1 MKLSV
6 KYAGIKG
13 LDASEDKR
21 KYSTIIS
28 FLRTIL
34 LKKRYNT
41 GRYDIRDFLS
51 VFNEDLKNRNVN
63 LWRKMFMSL
72 KKPKNLLIIGAVT
85 VALLAGTVLLANY
98 ANILPGSSDADSQ
111 VKTCQAKNSTPCSGA
126 NPVFAENANV
136 ECAQKAEAGF
146 VAKACPVGS
155 TKPCCAVEA
164 VPDCCPK
171 VCPPDCTK
179 PCCAGEAAPSGCPM
193 AGMSA
198 ATNSGCC
205 PKTNT
210 ATE

>member
-1 MKLSV
+1 
-6 KYAGIKG
+6 
-13 LDASEDKR
+13 
-21 KYSTIIS
+21 
-28 FLRTIL
+28 
-34 LKKRYNT
+34 
-41 GRYDIRDFLS
+41 
-51 VFNEDLKNRNVN
+51 
-63 LWRKMFMSL
+63 MSL
-72 KKPKNLLIIGAVT
+72 KKPKNLLIISAVT

-98 ANILPGSSDADSQ
+98 ANILPVGSDTGSQ

-155 TKPCCAVEA
+155 TEPCCAGEA
-164 VPDCCPK
+164 TTSCCPAQNSPGQSDEGCCPPKCCPDDCENCCCLEKCCPNKCGKCCCPK
-171 VCPPDCTK
+171 LCPPDCTK